1 MSRRKYMAR
10 ITHIPVHHIG
20 QDRAIHSL
28 TPVAAVTPEV
38 LMGSGAFSQETYYVQ
53 DRKYPKIGNVFDQNL

>member
-1 MSRRKYMAR
+1 MAR
-10 ITHIPVHHIG
+10 ITNIPVHHIG

-28 TPVAAVTPEV
+28 TPVAAVTSEV

-53 DRKYPKIGNVFDQNL
+53 DRKYSKICNMFLAVRDFSPY